1 MVLYRIY
8 IVDFLEVFASRS
20 YIRYNLFIYLFVY
33 ESESITD
40 TNAKKDKSV
49 AKYRWKRIATR

>member
-49 AKYRWKRIATR
+49 AKYR